1 MRKAVIVFGTRPE
14 AVKMCPLVSELKKRE
29 GIEVT
34 LIVTGQHKQLL
45 YPVLESFGVVPD
57 LDLSIMQDGQSLF
70 DITVSVLTKMKDILS
85 SIDPDIV
92 LVHGDTSSAFAT
104 SLACFYLQIPVAH
117 VEAGLRTY
125 DICAPYPEEFN
136 RQALD
141 IICRYHFAPTETAK
155 RNLINEGHEPFRIWV
170 TGNTVV
176 DAMRYT
182 ITEDY
187 THPELEW
194 AKDSRMVLITAHR
207 RENWGAPMHS
217 MFKAVRRVLDEH
229 REVKAV
235 FPIHM
240 NPEIRRVAGEE
251 FAGCE
256 NIHIIEPL
264 DVIGFHNFENR
275 CCLCLTDSGGI
286 QEECVSIGKPVLL
299 MREVTER
306 PEGKD
311 IGTIRLVGTGE
322 EKIYACFTELLN
334 DPAAYSEM
342 MNSSDIYG
350 DGHAS
355 ERIADIL
362 VQVI

>member
-170 TGNTVV
+170 TG
-176 DAMRYT
+176 
-182 ITEDY
+182 
-187 THPELEW
+187 
-194 AKDSRMVLITAHR
+194 
-207 RENWGAPMHS
+207 
-217 MFKAVRRVLDEH
+217 
-229 REVKAV
+229 
-235 FPIHM
+235 
-240 NPEIRRVAGEE
+240 IRPVPFSGE
-251 FAGCE
+251 
-256 NIHIIEPL
+256 
-264 DVIGFHNFENR
+264 
-275 CCLCLTDSGGI
+275 
-286 QEECVSIGKPVLL
+286 
-299 MREVTER
+299 
-306 PEGKD
+306 
-311 IGTIRLVGTGE
+311 
-322 EKIYACFTELLN
+322 
-334 DPAAYSEM
+334 
-342 MNSSDIYG
+342 
-350 DGHAS
+350 
-355 ERIADIL
+355 
-362 VQVI
+362 